1 MILTPPQ
8 REAANKEGSC
18 LVVACP
24 GSGKTRTIVAK
35 LLRSI
40 DEVRDTSQ
48 RVACITY
55 TNAAVE
61 EIESRLAVYGQHDDT
76 DYCTISTIHAFCLQE
91 VLSRFHWKLPR
102 YGGGF
107 TVAPPDSK
115 EFLELAEQAAARFGT
130 TLTLKMREGLEQISR
145 ELDGTPIIPA
155 GFDLAD
161 EMVANF
167 LTRLGERGL
176 ITFTD
181 IVYLSL
187 KLLQAHPSLARA
199 LACRFA
205 WILIDEFQDTNVLQ
219 VELMRTIAS
228 HQKTKFFLVGDPHQ
242 SIYRFAGARPDLM
255 SEFAKDVGA
264 KEIPLTGNFRSS
276 SLVVRDAQLVLPREP
291 EMIAVGR
298 NRDFP
303 VAPEHHHVD
312 RPFAALTDFFLPAL
326 AEHSIPFGNAA
337 ILAPW
342 WTTLIPLGR
351 ALREYQVPVLG
362 PGARPYKRRHLLGR
376 IAEQVCAGLDV
387 GGLSRLPQIERELFR
402 LVTEVF
408 GRPNFT
414 VFSYRGRRT
423 ASRLLRVGAELREE
437 YLGAV
442 EWLHAA
448 AKVFGQVLEE
458 DGFGT
463 PALTETLKQS
473 ALDIEEE
480 IRARGQ
486 VDADNMLVE
495 DIGLLGNRQGSLRLM
510 TIHASK
516 GQEFDA
522 VALVDLHEGKIPHWT
537 ARTQEEYEEGQRLL
551 YVGMTRARRV
561 LMYVTDTTDNRNR
574 PSRFLR
580 VMDQ

>member
-1 MILTPPQ
+1 MILTPQQ
-8 REAANKEGSC
+8 REATNKNGSC

-40 DEVRDTSQ
+40 DEVRDTSR

-55 TNAAVE
+55 TNVAVE
-61 EIESRLAVYGQHDDT
+61 EVESRLAVYGQHDDA

-91 VLSRFHWKLPR
+91 ILSRFHWKLPR
-102 YGGGF
+102 YGDGF
-107 TVAPPDSK
+107 AVAPPDSE

-130 TLTLKMREGLEQISR
+130 ALTFKMREGLEQLSR
-145 ELDGTPIIPA
+145 EVDGTPIIPA
-155 GFDLAD
+155 GSDLTD
-161 EMVANF
+161 EMVADF
-167 LTRLGERGL
+167 LTRLGERRL
-176 ITFTD
+176 VTFTD

-187 KLLQAHPSLARA
+187 RLLQAHPSLARA

-205 WILIDEFQDTNVLQ
+205 WMLIDEFQDTNVLQ
-219 VELMRTIAS
+219 VELLRTIAA
-228 HQKTKFFLVGDPHQ
+228 HQRTKFFLVGDPHQ

-255 SEFAKDVGA
+255 PEFARDVGA
-264 KEIPLTGNFRSS
+264 EEVPLTGNFRSS
-276 SLVVRDAQLVLPREP
+276 SLIVRDAQLVLPREP
-291 EMIAVGR
+291 EMIAVGN

-312 RPFAALTDFFLPAL
+312 HPFTALTDFFLPAL
-326 AEHSIPFGNAA
+326 TEHSIPFGNAA

-351 ALREYQVPVLG
+351 QLREYQVPVLG
-362 PGARPYKRRHLLGR
+362 PGARPYKRRHLLGG

-402 LVTEVF
+402 LLAEVF
-408 GRPNFT
+408 GKPNFA
-414 VFSYRGRRT
+414 VFSYQGRRT
-423 ASRLLRVGAELREE
+423 ASRLLHMGAELREQ

-448 AKVFGQVLEE
+448 AEAFGQVLEE

-463 PALTETLKQS
+463 PTLTAALEQS
-473 ALDIEEE
+473 AQDIEEE
-480 IRARGQ
+480 MRARGH

-510 TIHASK
+510 TVHASK

-522 VALVDLHEGKIPHWT
+522 VALVDLHEGKYHT
-537 ARTQEEYEEGQRLL
+537 GQQGRRRILR
-551 YVGMTRARRV
+551 RAKGYYM
-561 LMYVTDTTDNRNR
+561 LG
-574 PSRFLR
+574 
-580 VMDQ
+580 